1 MKCLVIGATG
11 IIGNHIVRE
20 LLSDGHGVFAFSRGQ
35 TPSRNLAGLAVQ
47 RVTGDITDL
56 DSLKKAFVGM
66 DWVFQAAAYYPQN
79 MFEKAHHVRVAL
91 TGVRNVIEAAL
102 KTKIKRLIYTSSLTT
117 VGQAQRGT
125 LGDSPLA
132 DETIPYDLVGR
143 DPHPYFLVKHLS
155 EEELRRSCREEGLPV
170 VMVNPTGCFGP
181 YELKPPHLCLV
192 PQLVKKAIPAYIS
205 NRINVVDAADVGRG
219 HVLAALNGRTGERY
233 ILGGHNTTTAQV
245 IHEICR
251 LAGVRAPLIRVPI
264 SLAVSLCSV
273 DEFLSHTFHKKPKL
287 PILGVRFVQYGQHLS
302 IAKAENELG
311 YQPHAMTDCYQKTI
325 GWFREI
331 GYC

>member
-1 MKCLVIGATG
+1 MGATG

-20 LLSDGHGVFAFSRGQ
+20 LLADGHEVSTFSRGQ
-35 TPSRNLAGLAVQ
+35 TPSQNLEGLSVQ
-47 RVTGDITDL
+47 SVTGDITDL

-91 TGVRNVIEAAL
+91 KGVRNVIETAL

-117 VGQAQRGT
+117 VGQAKRGT
-125 LGDSPLA
+125 LA

-155 EEELRRSCREEGLPV
+155 EEELRCSCREQGLPV

-181 YELKPPHLCLV
+181 YELKKPHLCLV
-192 PQLVKKAIPAYIS
+192 PQLVKKAIPAYVS
-205 NRINVVDAADVGRG
+205 NRLNVVDVADVGRG
-219 HVLAALNGRTGERY
+219 HVLAAMKGRIGERY
-233 ILGGHNTTTAQV
+233 VLGGHNTTTAQV

-251 LAGVRAPLIRVPI
+251 LAGVKAPLVRVPI
-264 SLAVSLCSV
+264 SLALSLCSL
-273 DEFLSHTFHKKPKL
+273 DEFLSHTFHKNPKL

-302 IAKAENELG
+302 IAKAQNELG
-311 YQPHAMTDCYQKTI
+311 YQPHDMADCYQKAI
-325 GWFREI
+325 GWFRQI

>member
-1 MKCLVIGATG
+1 MKTLVIGATG

-20 LLSDGHGVFAFSRGQ
+20 LLADGHDVFAFSRGQ
-35 TPSRNLAGLAVQ
+35 TPSRNLDGLSVQ
-47 RVTGDITDL
+47 RITGDITDIN
-56 DSLKKAFVGM
+56 SLKKAFAGM

-91 TGVRNVIEAAL
+91 SGVRNVIEASL

-117 VGQAQRGT
+117 IGQAKRGT
-125 LGDSPLA
+125 LA
-132 DETIPYDLVGR
+132 DETIPYDLAGR

-155 EEELRRSCREEGLPV
+155 EEELRRSCRQEGLPV

-181 YELKPPHLCLV
+181 YELKPPHLCLI

-205 NRINVVDAADVGRG
+205 NHLNVVDAADVGRG
-219 HVLAALNGRTGERY
+219 HVLAALKGRIGERY
-233 ILGGHNTTTAQV
+233 ILGGQNTTTMEV
-245 IHEICR
+245 IREICR
-251 LAGVRAPLIRVPI
+251 LAGVRAPRLRVPI
-264 SLAVSLCSV
+264 SLAVSLCSI
-273 DEFLSHTFHKKPKL
+273 DEFLSFKLHKKPKL
-287 PILGVRFVQYGQHLS
+287 PILGVRFVQYAQHLS

-311 YQPHAMTDCYQKTI
+311 YQPQAMEDGYRKAI
-325 GWFREI
+325 GWFRKI

>member
-20 LLSDGHGVFAFSRGQ
+20 LLADGHDVFAFSRGQ
-35 TPSRNLAGLAVQ
+35 TPALNLEGLSVK
-47 RVTGDITDL
+47 RVTGDITDVN
-56 DSLKKAFVGM
+56 SLKKAFEGM

-79 MFEKAHHVRVAL
+79 MFQKAHHVRVAL
-91 TGVRNVIEAAL
+91 SGVRNVIEASL

-117 VGQAQRGT
+117 IGQTKRGI
-125 LGDSPLA
+125 LA
-132 DETIPYDLVGR
+132 DETIPYDLVGY

-155 EEELRRSCREEGLPV
+155 EEELRLACRQEGLPV

-192 PQLVKKAIPAYIS
+192 PQLVKRTIPAYVS
-205 NRINVVDAADVGRG
+205 NNINVVDTADVGRG
-219 HVLAALNGRTGERY
+219 HVLAALKGKIGERY

-245 IHEICR
+245 IDEICR

-264 SLAVSLCSV
+264 SMAVSLCSV
-273 DEFLSHTFHKKPKL
+273 DEFLSYTFHKEPKL
-287 PILGVRFVQYGQHLS
+287 PILGVRFVQYGQHMS
-302 IAKAENELG
+302 FAKAQNELG
-311 YQPHAMTDCYQKTI
+311 YQPRAMEDCYRKAI
-325 GWFREI
+325 GWFRKI